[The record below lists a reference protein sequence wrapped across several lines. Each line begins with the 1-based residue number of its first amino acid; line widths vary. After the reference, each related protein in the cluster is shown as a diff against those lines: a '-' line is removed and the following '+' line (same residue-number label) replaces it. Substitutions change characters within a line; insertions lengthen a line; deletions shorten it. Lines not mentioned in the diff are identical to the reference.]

1 LDKDTHHDTQHD
13 TQPDTSMKK
22 NSRHSFRAIGSS
34 AIAVVLTALTLTACG
49 SSKATV
55 SPETTLAVEAPTTET
70 PVAEAPT
77 SEAPAA
83 EAPAAEA
90 PAAEAPAATGSLF
103 DTLPQSIKDSKV
115 VRVGSDVTYPPY
127 ESFKEG
133 STTEVI
139 GFDADYAAELSKM
152 LGVEFKLENGS
163 FDSLITGVDAGRYD
177 AILSGMTDKKE
188 RQAKVDFVDYQKSGF
203 AILVKKGNAVKI
215 VKPEDLC
222 GHKVGLQTATSQ
234 IDFVKAIKCDK
245 PIEIS
250 EFPTEDEAR
259 LAVSSGRVDADVA
272 DLPPMADF
280 LKTAAG
286 GDFEI
291 SSTEQYETGLLG
303 MAVSKKL
310 PELRDAVQTAT
321 NELMKNGTYDKLL
334 AKWGLEATKIT
345 ESTVNGGS

>member
-1 LDKDTHHDTQHD
+1 
-13 TQPDTSMKK
+13 MKTI
-22 NSRHSFRAIGSS
+22 SGLRALG
-34 AIAVVLTALTLTACG
+34 IAAAVALTLGACG

-55 SPETTLAVEAPTTET
+55 SAETTVAAPVSEAPGS
-70 PVAEAPT
+70 EAPGSEAPG
-77 SEAPAA
+77 SEAPAGEATTVA
-83 EAPAAEA
+83 EGAAPAGA
-90 PAAEAPAATGSLF
+90 SLF
-103 DTLPQSIKDSKV
+103 DSLPQSIKDAKV
-115 VRVGSDVTYPPY
+115 VKVGSDVTYPPY

-177 AILSGMTDKKE
+177 AILSGMTDNKD

-203 AILVKKGNAVKI
+203 AILVKKGNAMKI

-245 PIEIS
+245 PIEVS

-280 LKTAAG
+280 LKNSPNG
-286 GDFEI
+286 KDFEI

-310 PELRDAVQTAT
+310 PELRDAVQKAT

-345 ESTVNGGS
+345 ESTVNGG